1 MGSILRGV
9 VVPKVGGDTCFAD
22 AVAAHNRLD
31 AEMKA
36 AVSDLTAIHD
46 WFKKNH
52 HVLDKRD
59 IESTR
64 KAYPLVKHPV
74 IRTHPESGEKAVFTN
89 NFFTS
94 HIDGVSED

>member
-1 MGSILRGV
+1 MTGL
-9 VVPKVGGDTCFAD
+9 
-22 AVAAHNRLD
+22 
-31 AEMKA
+31 
-36 AVSDLTAIHD
+36 
-46 WFKKNH
+46 KKT
-52 HVLDKRD
+52 LKYWIKD

-94 HIDGVSED
+94 HIDGLSEDESNRFCDD